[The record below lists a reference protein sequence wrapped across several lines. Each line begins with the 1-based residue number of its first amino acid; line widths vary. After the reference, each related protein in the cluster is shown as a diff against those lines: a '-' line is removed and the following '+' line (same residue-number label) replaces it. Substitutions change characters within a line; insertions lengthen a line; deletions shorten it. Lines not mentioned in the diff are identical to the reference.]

1 MMDFLSG
8 NIIQTLEI
16 VGTILGVLYLYYE
29 YRASSSLWIV
39 NIVMSAIYTLIYFSE
54 GIYALGTL
62 SIYNVLAAFYGIF
75 MWKYSKKA
83 SEKKELPITSIPRKV
98 LANSAVVMV
107 ALSVAL
113 IYILHTISDTGNLL
127 YNSLDGLASSATII
141 SLYWLAK
148 KYKEQWF
155 GWIFVNFVSVVLYL
169 ITGLYFTAA
178 LYTLYII
185 VAVAGYKQWS
195 KLMDNAKS

>member
-1 MMDFLSG
+1 MGFLSG
-8 NIIQTLEI
+8 NIIQILEI
-16 VGTILGVLYLYYE
+16 VGTILGLIYLYYE

-54 GIYALGTL
+54 GIYALGCMSL
-62 SIYNVLAAFYGIF
+62 YNILAAIYGML
-75 MWKYSKKA
+75 MWKYSKT
-83 SEKKELPITSIPRKV
+83 SDQKELPITSIPKKV
-98 LANSAVVMV
+98 LVNSAVVMV
-107 ALSVAL
+107 ALSAAL
-113 IYILHTISDTGNLL
+113 IYVLHTISATENLL
-127 YNSLDGLASSATII
+127 YNTLDGLASSATII

-169 ITGLYFTAA
+169 ITDLYFTAA

-185 VAVAGYKQWS
+185 VAVAGYREWT
-195 KLMDNAKS
+195 KLMNNAKA

>member
-1 MMDFLSG
+1 MDFLSG
-8 NIIQTLEI
+8 NIIQILEI
-16 VGTILGVLYLYYE
+16 VGTILGLLYLYYE

-62 SIYNVLAAFYGIF
+62 SIYNILAAIYGIF
-75 MWKYSKKA
+75 MWKYSKNVVQ
-83 SEKKELPITSIPRKV
+83 KELPITSITKKV
-98 LANSAVVMV
+98 LVNSAVVMV
-107 ALSVAL
+107 ASSGVL
-113 IYILHTISDTGNLL
+113 IYVLHTISDTGNLL
-127 YNSLDGLASSATII
+127 YNSLDGLASSTTII

-185 VAVAGYKQWS
+185 VAVAGYREWS
-195 KLMDNAKS
+195 KLMNNAKA